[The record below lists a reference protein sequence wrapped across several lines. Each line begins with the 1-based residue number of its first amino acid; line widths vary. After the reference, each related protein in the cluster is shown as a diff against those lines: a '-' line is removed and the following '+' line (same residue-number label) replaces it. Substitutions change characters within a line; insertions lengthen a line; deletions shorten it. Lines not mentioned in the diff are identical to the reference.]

1 MPYLKPRKYI
11 SVGARKIKEQIE
23 QVNRKLVYVGG
34 EIRFQSEIDLEDYIE
49 ENFSNIFPDWI
60 LVKRQYSVKMQRCD
74 LLCSTKSDKQPVI
87 IELKN
92 EEDRYIVSQLVRY
105 RKAILTEKPFADKI
119 NYSLPVKLVAICPTF
134 HQDNYR
140 DKEACKFEDDFC
152 FWQFSIE
159 NYNNSG
165 KFKLLGNTYDI
176 PYPVFGLPDEQSSY
190 SDSKLGR
197 FYSFAHNFSNKID
210 RKYEENFWSL
220 RALFKAQPK
229 IKEMVNSSYTKIL
242 YGTGDGQNHKKLAE
256 ITNTPRGLCLY
267 LWLPT
272 PVETRIKIPV
282 ARYGLVIA
290 GNSNPFCRN
299 SIVEY
304 LICTKDTINVND
316 RAKLT
321 KDLLLGQ
328 SGFSKWCRANL
339 YLDHAS
345 LGSKN
350 TFWLLLD
357 ILKGIKPSID
367 NATSQ
372 WWSSYKTQTPSEL
385 GWYIDLAIKTWNYRF
400 K

>member
-1 MPYLKPRKYI
+1 
-11 SVGARKIKEQIE
+11 
-23 QVNRKLVYVGG
+23 
-34 EIRFQSEIDLEDYIE
+34 
-49 ENFSNIFPDWI
+49 
-60 LVKRQYSVKMQRCD
+60 MQRCD
-74 LLCSTKSDKQPVI
+74 LLCFTKLDKQPVI

-134 HQDNYR
+134 HQDNYT
-140 DKEACKFEDDFC
+140 DKEACKFENDFW
-152 FWQFSIE
+152 FWEFNIE
-159 NYNNSG
+159 NHNNSG

-176 PYPVFGLPDEQSSY
+176 TYPVFGLPDEQSPS

-197 FYSFAHNFSNKID
+197 FYSFAHNFFNKID
-210 RKYEENFWSL
+210 RKYEEDFWSL

-272 PVETRIKIPV
+272 AVETRIKIPV
-282 ARYGLVIA
+282 ARYGLVLA
-290 GNSNPFCRN
+290 ENSNPFCKS

-304 LICTKDTINVND
+304 LICTKDTINIKN
-316 RAKLT
+316 RTKLT
-321 KDLLLGQ
+321 KDLHLGHR
-328 SGFSKWCRANL
+328 SKWCRSNL
-339 YLDHAS
+339 YLDRVC
-345 LGSKN
+345 LGSNN

-357 ILKGIKPSID
+357 ILKGIKPPID

-372 WWSSYKTQTPSEL
+372 
-385 GWYIDLAIKTWNYRF
+385 
-400 K
+400 